1 MVTIRAR
8 GVHDGA
14 SNPIA
19 DRPNRPRP
27 MSAELSLLSYPSVRL
42 MREAARRRLPQPIF
56 DFADGGAEDETTLR
70 RNEDAFRHWRFLPRP
85 LEGAGSRDQTVALFG
100 KTLASPVLIGPTGLA
115 GMFWPRGE
123 IAAARAAAA
132 AGTAY
137 CLSHGSVCSIEEV
150 AASHQ
155 GQRWMQVFIYRDR
168 AFTRELTQR
177 ARDAGYGA
185 LVLTIDNQLLG
196 KRERDFAN
204 GFSIPPRFS
213 GRQWLLMASKWRWA
227 WSMRNELRSLT
238 FGNYVRPGSGESL
251 ATLAGRMGSL
261 LDPAMNWDDVAQL
274 RAQWPGPLLLKGVLH
289 PADARRA
296 LAMGVDGLIVSNHGG
311 RQLDGASSA
320 LEALPAI
327 VAAVED
333 RIPLL
338 LDGGIRRGADV
349 VKALAL
355 GARAVLIARPQL
367 WGLSVAGEAG
377 VAHVLAIYRSE
388 IDRVMG
394 LLGATSI
401 DALRRSQ
408 VVVPAP
414 IMMDRLHDG
423 AARPAPCSCI
433 NLEK

>member
-1 MVTIRAR
+1 
-8 GVHDGA
+8 
-14 SNPIA
+14 
-19 DRPNRPRP
+19 
-27 MSAELSLLSYPSVRL
+27 MSVDSLAPQYPSIRL
-42 MREAARRRLPQPIF
+42 LRAGARSRLPQAVF
-56 DFADGGAEDETTLR
+56 DFADGGAEDEATLR
-70 RNEDAFRHWRFLPRP
+70 RNEDAFQRWAFLPRP
-85 LEGAGSRDQTVALFG
+85 LEGTTLRDQSVALFG
-100 KTLASPVLIGPTGLA
+100 HTLSTPVIIGPTGLA
-115 GMFWPRGE
+115 GLFWPGGE

-132 AGTAY
+132 ASTAY
-137 CLSHGSVCSIEEV
+137 CLSHGSVCSIEEL
-150 AASHQ
+150 AAQHQ
-155 GQRWMQVFIYRDR
+155 GVRWMQVFIYRDR

-177 ARDAGYGA
+177 ARDAGYQA

-213 GRQWLLMASKWRWA
+213 TRQWAAMASKWRWA
-227 WSMRNELRSLT
+227 WSMRNELRTLT

-274 RAQWPGPLLLKGVLH
+274 RAQWPGPLLLKGILH
-289 PADARRA
+289 PDDARRA

-311 RQLDGASSA
+311 RQLDGAAGA
-320 LEALPAI
+320 LDALPAI

-338 LDGGIRRGADV
+338 LDGGIRRGTDV

-367 WGLSVAGEAG
+367 WGLTVAGEAG
-377 VAHVLAIYRSE
+377 VAQVLAIYRSE

-394 LLGATSI
+394 LLGAANI
-401 DALRRSQ
+401 DALRRLQ
-408 VVVPAP
+408 VLVP
-414 IMMDRLHDG
+414 MSDSGG
-423 AARPAPCSCI
+423 AGA
-433 NLEK
+433 

>member
-1 MVTIRAR
+1 MNTCIQRCPW
-8 GVHDGA
+8 G
-14 SNPIA
+14 
-19 DRPNRPRP
+19 
-27 MSAELSLLSYPSVRL
+27 
-42 MREAARRRLPQPIF
+42 
-56 DFADGGAEDETTLR
+56 
-70 RNEDAFRHWRFLPRP
+70 
-85 LEGAGSRDQTVALFG
+85 
-100 KTLASPVLIGPTGLA
+100 
-115 GMFWPRGE
+115 
-123 IAAARAAAA
+123 AAA

-137 CLSHGSVCSIEEV
+137 CLSHGSVCSIEDV
-150 AASHQ
+150 AAAPQ

-177 ARDAGYGA
+177 ARDAGYQA

-213 GRQWLLMASKWRWA
+213 TRQWAAMASKWRWA
-227 WSMRNELRSLT
+227 WSMRNELRTLT

-274 RAQWPGPLLLKGVLH
+274 RAQWPGPLLLKGILH
-289 PADARRA
+289 PDDARRA

-311 RQLDGASSA
+311 RQLDGAAGA
-320 LEALPAI
+320 LDALPAI

-338 LDGGIRRGADV
+338 LDGGIRRGTDV

-367 WGLSVAGEAG
+367 WGLTVAGEAG
-377 VAHVLAIYRSE
+377 VAQVLAIYRSE

-394 LLGATSI
+394 LLGAANI
-401 DALRRSQ
+401 DALRRLQ
-408 VVVPAP
+408 VLVP
-414 IMMDRLHDG
+414 MSDSGG
-423 AARPAPCSCI
+423 AGA
-433 NLEK
+433 